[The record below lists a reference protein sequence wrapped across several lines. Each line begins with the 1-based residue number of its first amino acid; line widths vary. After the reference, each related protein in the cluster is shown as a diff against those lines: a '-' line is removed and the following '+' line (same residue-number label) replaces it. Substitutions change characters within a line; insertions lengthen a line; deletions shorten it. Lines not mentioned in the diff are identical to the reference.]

1 MSEEYE
7 MICFQ
12 IISNSGAAKSNYVEA
27 IKKAKVGSYAEAEAL
42 MKEAEQYFVEA
53 HRVHVDMIQKEA
65 GGEETTFSLILM
77 HAEDQMASVEMAKL
91 MAEEIIDLHKKLDK
105 LS

>member
-1 MSEEYE
+1 MNEEYE

-27 IKKAKVGSYAEAEAL
+27 IKKAKSGDYAEAEKL
-42 MKEAEQYFVEA
+42 IKEAEQYFLEA
-53 HRVHVDMIQKEA
+53 HKVHVDMIQKEA
-65 GGEETTFSLILM
+65 AGEKTTFSLILM

-91 MAEEIIDLHKKLDK
+91 MAEEIIDLHKKLD
-105 LS
+105 SIS